1 MPSSTRYPDALR
13 QQAIALHRQ
22 GKGYK
27 AIGHE
32 LDLPRD
38 TVRVPETRKAGA
50 KRASSAPRFMFL
62 WTPGAKSAD
71 FAPGS
76 LVLRETVKTEGI
88 EGVCL
93 QYLPSVKEKKKNR
106 HPFRPRCL
114 F

>member
-1 MPSSTRYPDALR
+1 M
-13 QQAIALHRQ
+13 
-22 GKGYK
+22 
-27 AIGHE
+27 
-32 LDLPRD
+32 
-38 TVRVPETRKAGA
+38 RVPETRKAGA

-93 QYLPSVKEKKKNR
+93 QYLPSVKEKKKTDIHLGLDVCLKESLQN
-106 HPFRPRCL
+106 HPMLMQRYGKKERTKQNVEITHAHYPL
-114 F
+114 S